1 MNEKEKLFEEFI
13 QLKRREREILDSL
26 SLEDAID
33 LGFEL
38 SERGIPLRR
47 GAGL

>member
-1 MNEKEKLFEEFI
+1 MTEKEKLFEEFI
-13 QLKRREREILDSL
+13 RLKKREQEIFKSL

-33 LGFEL
+33 LGFKL
-38 SERGIPLRR
+38 TERGIPLWR

>member
-1 MNEKEKLFEEFI
+1 MTKKEKLFEEYI
-13 QLKRREREILDSL
+13 QLKKREQEIFKSL

-38 SERGIPLRR
+38 TERGIPLWR

>member
-13 QLKRREREILDSL
+13 QLKKREQEIFKSL

-38 SERGIPLRR
+38 TERGIPLWR

>member
-13 QLKRREREILDSL
+13 QLKLREREIFKSL
-26 SLEDAID
+26 SLREAID
-33 LGFEL
+33 LGFML
-38 SERGIPLRR
+38 TDRGIPLWR